1 MSHLLP
7 VEVVSRAQNLAT
19 ALDDDP
25 NIELPLED
33 TSDSS
38 PDLVPVRPVLY
49 HKNSYGERSLPAK
62 QQLPPKQLSL
72 GGHQRTASTGSNA
85 SESGLPTPKQFTNV
99 SHSLYPTSLASNA
112 MNSESFQPGTASS
125 TSLLAKRRP
134 QFHLPEASTSYAA
147 NGKPNG
153 EVRQRSAGER

>member
-7 VEVVSRAQNLAT
+7 VEVVSRAQDLAM
-19 ALDDDP
+19 ALDSDP
-25 NIELPLED
+25 NVQLED
-33 TSDSS
+33 TSESR
-38 PDLVPVRPVLY
+38 PVLVPVRPVLY

-62 QQLPPKQLSL
+62 QQFSPKQLSL

-85 SESGLPTPKQFTNV
+85 SESGLPTPKQSTNL
-99 SHSLYPTSLASNA
+99 SRSLYPASLASNA

-147 NGKPNG
+147 NGTANG